1 MRFVGR
7 GVLVTG
13 AASGIGRAAALMFA
27 DEGGGVIAVD
37 RDPAVEVVAEAI
49 RAKGGRA
56 LALSGD
62 AADEA
67 FVAAAVERT
76 VDDFGAIDV
85 LFANAGISGGL
96 SPLFEVTVSEWEQV
110 LRVNLIGVFIAIR
123 AAAQAMVPRGRGAIV
138 ATASV
143 AGLRFGAGGIPY
155 SASKAGVINLVQ
167 TAAHHLAGT
176 GIRVNALLPG
186 LTETGMTAP
195 VFEAARARGT
205 GGRIGQLN
213 ALKRA
218 ASPEEQAAVALF
230 LASEQASYV
239 NGQAIAVDGGLSA
252 SHPTVPGRIA

>member
-13 AASGIGRAAALMFA
+13 AASGIGRAAARMFA
-27 DEGGGVIAVD
+27 QEGAGVIAID
-37 RDPAVEVVAEAI
+37 RDPGVEAVAEAI
-49 RAKGGRA
+49 RTRGGRA

-62 AADEA
+62 AADEG
-67 FVAAAVERT
+67 FVASAVERT

-85 LFANAGISGGL
+85 LFANAGVSGGL
-96 SPLFEVTVSEWEQV
+96 SPLMEVTVAEWEQV
-110 LRVNLIGVFIAIR
+110 LRVNLIGVFIAIQ
-123 AAAQAMVPRGRGAIV
+123 AAARAMVPRGRGAMV

-143 AGLRFGAGGIPY
+143 AGLRFGAGGMPY

-195 VFEAARARGT
+195 MFDAARARGSE
-205 GGRIGQLN
+205 GKLGQLN
-213 ALKRA
+213 PLKRA
-218 ASPEEQAAVALF
+218 ASAEEQAAVALF
-230 LASEQASYV
+230 LASDEASYV

-252 SHPTVPGRIA
+252 SHPTVPGRIV